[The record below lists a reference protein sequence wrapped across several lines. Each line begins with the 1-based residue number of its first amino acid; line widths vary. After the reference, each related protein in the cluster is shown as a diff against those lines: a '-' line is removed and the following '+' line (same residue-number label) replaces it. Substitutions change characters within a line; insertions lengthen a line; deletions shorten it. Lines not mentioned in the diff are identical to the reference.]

1 MSEMFHH
8 IASTDLRD
16 FAKSLGWQL
25 YSPAVEDGLYV
36 LSHPEYNKRQLVF
49 PINSD
54 APGYGDAVEI
64 SVNKLAETS
73 GNDVSAIVAR
83 IDEVKDDTLRFRIID
98 GLNGQSYIPLSY
110 AAMAINGAKELFLSA
125 ACSVLKP
132 QYHHP
137 RLSRSEALQLIER
150 SRFRHTE
157 SGSFVLN
164 ISSPVNAVEY
174 QGNLFEEI
182 MPFARQT
189 TLTINQGLAKLVTAI
204 QTDRL
209 SQLVDDIKED
219 PKPEL
224 SSNFCK
230 AITSFQEEHEEFDL
244 FVDFNWAA
252 ILPLPERFQAK
263 RLIKI
268 QRDYFSRIDDVRKEL
283 RNAEQQNK
291 QEDVFMASVEHLAGE
306 FGSDGRRSGDVIL
319 NLYQE
324 DEIIKARANLTGEQ
338 YILAGQAHMTPGA
351 YIKIKGKLNPGNQP
365 RNLSD
370 LAIFELIMP

>member
-1 MSEMFHH
+1 MSEMFRH

-36 LSHPEYNKRQLVF
+36 LSHPQYSKRQLVF

-54 APGYGDAVEI
+54 APDYGDAVEI
-64 SVNKLAETS
+64 SINKLAETS
-73 GNDVSAIVAR
+73 GNAVSVILAR

-98 GLNGQSYIPLSY
+98 SLNGQKYIPLSY
-110 AAMAINGAKELFLSA
+110 AATAINGAKELFLSA

-137 RLSRSEALQLIER
+137 RLSRSEALQLIDR
-150 SRFRHTE
+150 SKFRHTE

-189 TLTINQGLAKLVTAI
+189 TLTINQGLTKLVTAI
-204 QTDRL
+204 QTDTL
-209 SQLVDDIKED
+209 YKLIEEIKED

-244 FVDFNWAA
+244 FVDFNWAG
-252 ILPLPERFQAK
+252 ILPLPEELQVK
-263 RLIKI
+263 GLIKI
-268 QRDYFSRIDDVRKEL
+268 QRDYYGKSLEMQSSKINRTMSSWRLLSTWLVNLD
-283 RNAEQQNK
+283 QT
-291 QEDVFMASVEHLAGE
+291 ED
-306 FGSDGRRSGDVIL
+306 
-319 NLYQE
+319 
-324 DEIIKARANLTGEQ
+324 ARE
-338 YILAGQAHMTPGA
+338 M
-351 YIKIKGKLNPGNQP
+351 
-365 RNLSD
+365 
-370 LAIFELIMP
+370 